1 MKKTIA
7 KLSKGIAAVAL
18 TALIGHVPALAGTF
32 VYVSNAE
39 DGDIGVYSVQAD
51 GSLKAGERTKAAN
64 VVMPMAVSPDKRFL
78 YAAARSKPY
87 SVFVYAIDRNTG
99 ALKSLSQSPLAESF
113 PYISL
118 DKTGRYLFG
127 ASYSANLISVNAVKP
142 DGSVAPDPLQVIPVG
157 RNAHS
162 IRIDASNKFVFV
174 PTLGSDEI
182 FQFTFDAKTGRL
194 ASNTPA
200 VFLTKP
206 GLGPRHLVA
215 SNDNKF
221 VYLLTEL
228 TGTVTTFSLNGKT
241 GSLTE
246 VSSISGLPPDSKL
259 VPGAP
264 RGPVGAPGGPPP
276 RNTDN
281 DIWASDLHLTP
292 NGKFLYVAERTGSTL
307 TTFSVDGASGKL
319 AYLAS
324 TTTEK
329 QPRGFA
335 IDPKGK
341 FLVVSGEKSDTISA
355 YKIDE
360 ASGGLTLI
368 GKYPAGKD
376 ANWVEIVSFD

>member
-1 MKKTIA
+1 MKNIVKLIKGTTI
-7 KLSKGIAAVAL
+7 VAL
-18 TALIGHVPALAGTF
+18 TALGGHVPALAGTF

-51 GSLKAGERTKAAN
+51 GSLKAGERTKAAK

-127 ASYSANLISVNAVKP
+127 ASYSANLISVNAVKL
-142 DGSVAPDPLQVIPVG
+142 DGSVAPEPLQVIPVG

-162 IRIDASNKFVFV
+162 IRIDAGNKFVFV
-174 PTLGSDEI
+174 PTLGSNEV

-200 VFLTKP
+200 VFLMKP
-206 GLGPRHLVA
+206 GMGPRHVIM

-221 VYLLTEL
+221 VYVLGEL
-228 TGTVTTFSLNGKT
+228 TGTVTTFSLDAKT
-241 GSLTE
+241 GLLTE

-259 VPGAP
+259 VPGEP

-324 TTTEK
+324 TITEK

-335 IDPKGK
+335 VDPKGR

-368 GKYPAGKD
+368 GKYPTGKD

>member
-1 MKKTIA
+1 VKNIVKLIKGTTI
-7 KLSKGIAAVAL
+7 VAL
-18 TALIGHVPALAGTF
+18 TALGGHVPALAGTF

-51 GSLKAGERTKAAN
+51 GSLKAGERTKAAK

-127 ASYSANLISVNAVKP
+127 ASYSANLISVNAVKL
-142 DGSVAPDPLQVIPVG
+142 DGSVAPEPLQVIPVG

-162 IRIDASNKFVFV
+162 IRIDAGNKFVFV
-174 PTLGSDEI
+174 PTLGSNEV

-200 VFLTKP
+200 VFLMKP
-206 GLGPRHLVA
+206 GMGPRHVIM

-221 VYLLTEL
+221 VYVLGEL
-228 TGTVTTFSLNGKT
+228 TGTVTTFSLDAKT
-241 GSLTE
+241 GLLTE

-259 VPGAP
+259 VPGEP

-324 TTTEK
+324 TITEK

-335 IDPKGK
+335 VDPKGR

-368 GKYPAGKD
+368 GKYPTGKD

>member
-1 MKKTIA
+1 LKSIV
-7 KLSKGIAAVAL
+7 KLTKGITFAALAAL
-18 TALIGHVPALAGTF
+18 LSHAPARAGTF
-32 VYVSNAE
+32 VYVSSAD

-51 GSLKAGERTKAAN
+51 GSLKAGERAKAAN
-64 VVMPMAVSPDKRFL
+64 IVMPMAVSPDKRFL

-87 SVFVYAIDRNTG
+87 TVFVYAIDRNSG
-99 ALKSLSQSPLAESF
+99 ALKQLSKSPLAESF

-142 DGSVAPDPLQVIPVG
+142 DGSVVPEPLQVIPVG

-174 PTLGSDEI
+174 PTLGSNEV
-182 FQFTFDAKTGRL
+182 FQFTFDANKGRL
-194 ASNTPA
+194 ASNTPS
-200 VFLTKP
+200 VFLMKP
-206 GLGPRHLVA
+206 GQGPRHFVT

-221 VYLLTEL
+221 LYLLTEL
-228 TGTVTTFSLNGKT
+228 TGTVTTFSLDAKT
-241 GSLTE
+241 GLLTE
-246 VSSISGLPPDSKL
+246 VSSISGLSPDSKL
-259 VPGAP
+259 VPGEP
-264 RGPVGAPGGPPP
+264 RGAVGAPGGPPP

-292 NGKFLYVAERTGSTL
+292 NGKYLYVAERTGSTL
-307 TTFSVDGASGKL
+307 NTFSVDGATGKL
-319 AYLAS
+319 TYVAS
-324 TTTEK
+324 TATEK

-341 FLVVSGEKSDTISA
+341 FLVASGEKSDTISA

-360 ASGGLTLI
+360 ANGGLTLI
-368 GKYPAGKD
+368 GKYPTGKD
-376 ANWVEIVSFD
+376 SNWVEIVSFD

>member
-1 MKKTIA
+1 M
-7 KLSKGIAAVAL
+7 
-18 TALIGHVPALAGTF
+18 
-32 VYVSNAE
+32 
-39 DGDIGVYSVQAD
+39 
-51 GSLKAGERTKAAN
+51 
-64 VVMPMAVSPDKRFL
+64 
-78 YAAARSKPY
+78 
-87 SVFVYAIDRNTG
+87 
-99 ALKSLSQSPLAESF
+99 
-113 PYISL
+113 
-118 DKTGRYLFG
+118 
-127 ASYSANLISVNAVKP
+127 
-142 DGSVAPDPLQVIPVG
+142 
-157 RNAHS
+157 
-162 IRIDASNKFVFV
+162 
-174 PTLGSDEI
+174 
-182 FQFTFDAKTGRL
+182 
-194 ASNTPA
+194 
-200 VFLTKP
+200 
-206 GLGPRHLVA
+206 GPRHFVT

-221 VYLLTEL
+221 VYLLTEM
-228 TGTVTTFSLNGKT
+228 TGTVTTFALDGKT
-241 GSLTE
+241 GLLTE
-246 VSSISGLPPDSKL
+246 VSSIPGLPPDSKL

-292 NGKFLYVAERTGSTL
+292 NGKFLYVAERTGNTL

-324 TTTEK
+324 TITEK

-341 FLVVSGEKSDTISA
+341 FLVASGEKSDTISA